1 MLSATIRRFL
11 VSSGIRQT
19 TTKTKTTTTIP
30 SFGVSSA
37 NLAAVSTVHSSLR
50 GFSTTSDNDQGEFL
64 IGSVKFY
71 NKYKYY
77 GFLTPYDQPD
87 LEVFVH
93 RSDLVSDLPADQHPR
108 FPTLRKGERVRFQID
123 WVQDKT
129 EGTQQAHARQVT
141 FANGKPVPPLR
152 RGFWKNTVQRIQ
164 TELGAHVSTIMTDS
178 SDNDDSAAATDAA
191 EQWER
196 IQGAWKIAQTRLASA
211 KELIESVGMRM
222 EDFDPEVDKS
232 TEGDAKDTEQH

>member
-1 MLSATIRRFL
+1 MLRATTRRFL
-11 VSSGIRQT
+11 VSSGIRR
-19 TTKTKTTTTIP
+19 TTTTTP
-30 SFGVSSA
+30 AFGASSV
-37 NLAAVSTVHSSLR
+37 NLAAVSTVKVRCSMR
-50 GFSTTSDNDQGEFL
+50 GFSSTSDNDQSDFFTGN
-64 IGSVKFY
+64 VKFY

-93 RSDLVSDLPADQHPR
+93 RSDLVSNLPADQHPR

-129 EGTQQAHARQVT
+129 DGTQQAHARQVT
-141 FANGKPVPPLR
+141 FANGKPIPPLR

-164 TELGAHVSTIMTDS
+164 TELGAHVYTIMTDN
-178 SDNDDSAAATDAA
+178 SDNDDSVAAATGAP

-196 IQGAWKIAQTRLASA
+196 IQGAWKIAETRLVSA
-211 KELIESVGMRM
+211 KELIERVGMRM
-222 EDFDPEVDKS
+222 EDFDLDDDKS
-232 TEGDAKDTEQH
+232 TEGDAKDTEQF